1 MPQPLAPV
9 DLGSSVASNAA
20 TSGIR
25 RPSLAGPA
33 PPPFAPCPPSLS
45 LFLLAPTIAS
55 SGSPSRAGLAPPPL
69 APYPPSLSFSV
80 AFSDDRIDELAGWPC
95 TTIFCSQHPSLYL
108 SIACSTDRKRRRRQK
123 NLSITKS
130 CELLASLVPYV
141 CFQRSSAKRQ
151 TVEMKLLPSKRS
163 GGTKRSGSASV
174 HDEAIAI
181 QQLMRGTCI
190 RGEVRWESV
199 KEQIY

>member
-55 SGSPSRAGLAPPPL
+55 SGSPSRVFVGPRRLVLRHRLWLPTPL
-69 APYPPSLSFSV
+69 PSPSLSPSPTIASMSSPV
-80 AFSDDRIDELAGWPC
+80 GLAL
-95 TTIFCSQHPSLYL
+95 PSFAPNTLP
-108 SIACSTDRKRRRRQK
+108 STSPSPAPPTARGGED
-123 NLSITKS
+123 
-130 CELLASLVPYV
+130 
-141 CFQRSSAKRQ
+141 RSSAKRQ